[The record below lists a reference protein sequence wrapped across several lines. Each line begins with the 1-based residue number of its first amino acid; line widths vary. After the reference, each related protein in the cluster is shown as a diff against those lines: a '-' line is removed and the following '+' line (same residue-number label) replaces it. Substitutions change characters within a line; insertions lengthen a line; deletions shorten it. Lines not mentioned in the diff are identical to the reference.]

1 MGIYERFSAVL
12 FVGAVVML
20 EISRGRDVPEGAQ
33 RAKIYT
39 NARAKNW

>member
-1 MGIYERFSAVL
+1 MSNYERFSAVL
-12 FVGAVVML
+12 FVGAVAKL
-20 EISRGRDVPEGAQ
+20 RISRGRDVPEGAR